1 MPRAPVLVRA
11 QYDIK
16 RNRHRVLIISPGF
29 GQKLNP
35 RQCKLVQQS
44 GFVIEWVDLPNPETP
59 SFAFHQH
66 LGKLKSAIDRFQPDL
81 LAGASK
87 GGHYIT
93 ALWNCGLWRKP
104 TLLLNAHPSLKE
116 LPKNV
121 LIVVAHGLNDDLYP
135 RARADLEELIST
147 GSPNMCFLYTAGDSG
162 KVGGACTR
170 KGDGHNMDSLLVQ
183 DCLPRL
189 MDAALSSAPEMYML
203 WSWREKLGQQ
213 RIEAEK
219 WLGYS
224 PASLRRFWLSGQH
237 CGPHSENL
245 CEVPHGCEEFLN
257 VCKVFL
263 ASPKEQA
270 FYRGLCDA
278 TWQHTRIIKI
288 ERIENGMQETGSA
301 QPYYES
307 LQKSVEDQGLSF
319 EPGLHTRWA
328 FHGTSAL
335 ESIVTNPMAPFQPLL
350 SGSRLGSVWGAGTY
364 FARDAKYV
372 VDTNLCPPGSD
383 GTRKMLMCLL
393 MTGMP
398 CFGSPDHQWVLPFRQ
413 KSHRYT
419 SSVDSLS
426 SPEIFV
432 MQHPSSA
439 HPAYV
444 VTFR

>member
-1 MPRAPVLVRA
+1 MLVRA
-11 QYDIK
+11 RYDVQ
-16 RNRHRVLIISPGF
+16 RHSQRVLVIAPGF

-35 RQCKLVQQS
+35 RQCKLVEQS
-44 GFVIEWVDLPNPETP
+44 GFKVEWVDLPNPETP
-59 SFAFHQH
+59 GFALETH
-66 LGKLKSAIDRFQPDL
+66 LGALKAAIDRFQPHL

-93 ALWNCGLWRKP
+93 ALWNLALWRGP
-104 TLLLNAHPSLKE
+104 TLLLNAHPSLRQ
-116 LPKNV
+116 LPRNV
-121 LIVVAHGLNDDLYP
+121 PIVVAHGLNDDLYP
-135 RARADLEELIST
+135 RTRIDLEQLIST

-162 KVGGACTR
+162 KIGGGSTR
-170 KGDGHNMDSLLVQ
+170 KGDGHNMDSLLKQ

-189 MDAALSSAPEMYML
+189 MDAALSHVPEMYML
-203 WSWREKLGQQ
+203 WSWREKLSQQ

-224 PASLRRFWLSGQH
+224 PEDLRRYWASTQHRGLDGQT
-237 CGPHSENL
+237 L
-245 CEVPHGCEEFLN
+245 YEVPYGSEEFQQ
-257 VCKVFL
+257 VVTVFRE
-263 ASPKEQA
+263 SPKEQA
-270 FYRGLCDA
+270 FYQGLCDA
-278 TWQHTRIIKI
+278 AWKNTGIVKI
-288 ERIENGMQETGSA
+288 ERIENGLQETGSA

-307 LQKSVEDQGLSF
+307 LRKSIEDQGISF

-335 ESIVTNPMAPFQPLL
+335 ESIVNNPMAGFQPLL
-350 SGSRLGSVWGAGTY
+350 SGTRLGSLWGAGTY

-372 VDTNLCPPGSD
+372 VDTNLCSPAAD

-398 CFGSPDHQWVLPFRQ
+398 CVGSPDHLWVLPFRQ
-413 KSHRYT
+413 TSHRYN
-419 SSVDSLS
+419 SAVDSLS